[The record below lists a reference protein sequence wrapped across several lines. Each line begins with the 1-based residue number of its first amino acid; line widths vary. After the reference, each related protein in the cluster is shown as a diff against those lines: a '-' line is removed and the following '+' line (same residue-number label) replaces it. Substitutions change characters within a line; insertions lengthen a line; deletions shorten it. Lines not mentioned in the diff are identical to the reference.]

1 MPVSESSTRIP
12 DGGLVQYAQ
21 TQSRQLF
28 HPRIIRGSISRS
40 QLPSL
45 QMGRGALLNVLTRE
59 IYLLRL
65 DGEQQLELHFFGRER
80 LHFIT

>member
-1 MPVSESSTRIP
+1 MPVSKSSTRIP
-12 DGGLVQYAQ
+12 DRGLVQCAQ

-28 HPRIIRGSISRS
+28 DPRIIRGSISRS

-45 QMGRGALLNVLTRE
+45 QMRRGALLNVLTRE
-59 IYLLRL
+59 IYLLRVHV
-65 DGEQQLELHFFGRER
+65 EQQMALHFFGRER